1 MPTIIYTIG
10 HSTRTLDEFVEIL
23 QAHAIALLVDI
34 RTIPKSRHNPQFN
47 KDNLTRDLPRKGIA
61 YLHLPDL
68 GGLRK
73 AQKNSVNAGWRN
85 ASFRGFAD
93 YMQTRAF
100 VSALRRLMQLGKS
113 RRLALMC
120 AEGNP
125 FRCHR
130 SLVADALTV
139 RKVHVL
145 HISSRTSARAHT
157 MTKFARIDGT
167 RITYP
172 PPG

>member
-34 RTIPKSRHNPQFN
+34 RTIPRSRHNPQFN
-47 KDNLTRDLPRKGIA
+47 GDNLKRVLPRKGIA
-61 YLHLPDL
+61 YLHFPDL

-167 RITYP
+167 KITYP
-172 PPG
+172 

>member
-23 QAHAIALLVDI
+23 NAHAIALLVDI

-113 RRLALMC
+113 RRVAVMC

-145 HISSRTSARAHT
+145 HISSKTSARAHT

>member
-157 MTKFARIDGT
+157 LTKFARIDGT

>member
-23 QAHAIALLVDI
+23 NAHAIALLVDI

-61 YLHLPDL
+61 YLHFPDL

-113 RRLALMC
+113 RRVAVMC

-157 MTKFARIDGT
+157 LTKFARIDGT